1 MYVQISELHGFAVVD
16 FATHKEI
23 NRITLPDSPD
33 RVKNLDGVQGSPS
46 HGIGITPDGKT
57 LWATSK
63 WFGYAYCYSLP
74 DLKFL
79 GKVDVGLG
87 PEWLTFT
94 PDGQMMYVGVAGE
107 DMTAVVDVKAMKLV
121 TRIPVGYTPKRNIT
135 AALQTADSR
144 SSDGR

>member
-1 MYVQISELHGFAVVD
+1 
-16 FATHKEI
+16 
-23 NRITLPDSPD
+23 
-33 RVKNLDGVQGSPS
+33 VKNLDGVQGSPS

-63 WFGYAYCYSLP
+63 WFGYAYCYSMP

-94 PDGQMMYVGVAGE
+94 PDGKSMYVGVAGE
-107 DMTAVVDVKAMKLV
+107 DVTAVVDVKAMKLV
-121 TRIPVGYTPKRNIT
+121 TKIPVGYTPKRIIT
-135 AALQTADSR
+135 AMLKTDEHDTTAQR
-144 SSDGR
+144 